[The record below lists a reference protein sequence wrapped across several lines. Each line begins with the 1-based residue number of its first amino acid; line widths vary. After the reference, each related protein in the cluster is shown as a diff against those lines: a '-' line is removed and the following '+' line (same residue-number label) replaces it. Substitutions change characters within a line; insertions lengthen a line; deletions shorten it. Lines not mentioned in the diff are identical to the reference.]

1 MRRLYGRFTAVG
13 VVVTV
18 VDVAVLLLVNRWASL
33 PVADLAALAAAGAL
47 SHDLHRRYT
56 FADDPRARLVREPGV
71 FVRVALVGGL
81 IDLAVLC
88 AAATQF
94 EVLPAKVV
102 AIAAAAAVRVV
113 RYRRLV
119 VGRVRTDQ
127 ARKEGRPPPPGDV
140 RFSVVIPAYKEGVRI
155 AETIGALRAALPEGV
170 EIVVVDDGSG
180 DDTAEHARQAGA
192 DQVLVQPENKGKGA
206 AVRVGML
213 AARGRTR
220 AFTDAD
226 LAYRPAQLERL
237 LREVETG
244 WDVVVGSRRHVDTN
258 TLVRAR
264 RLREL
269 TGRYFN
275 ALTFLVLLG
284 QYRDTQCGLKAFR
297 SDAAERVFGA
307 ARIDGFAF
315 DVEVFHLAE
324 RYRLS
329 LTEVPVELA
338 NTTTSTVRV
347 GIEALRM
354 MRDLIRIRLLA
365 SSGAYNTPSD

>member
-13 VVVTV
+13 ALVTV
-18 VDVAVLLLVNRWASL
+18 VDVAIVLVLAPLNVV
-33 PVADLAALAAAGAL
+33 VADVAALVAASVL
-47 SHDLHRRYT
+47 SLQLHRRLT

-71 FVRVALVGGL
+71 FVRVALLGGL
-81 IDLAVLC
+81 IDLFVLT
-88 AAATQF
+88 ALATRW
-94 EVLPAKVV
+94 EVLPAKLV
-102 AIAAAAAVRVV
+102 AIAAAAVVRVV
-113 RYRRLV
+113 LYRRLV

-127 ARKEGRPPPPGDV
+127 RRKEGRPPAPGDV
-140 RFSVVIPAYKEGVRI
+140 RFSVVIPAYKEGPRI
-155 AETIGALRAALPEGV
+155 ADTIAQLRASLPPDT

-180 DDTAEHARQAGA
+180 DDTAAHAQAA
-192 DQVLVQPENKGKGA
+192 DQVIVQPVNRGKGA
-206 AVRVGML
+206 AVRAGML

-226 LAYRPAQLERL
+226 LAYRPAQLARL
-237 LREVETG
+237 LEEVETG
-244 WDVVVGSRRHVDTN
+244 WDVVVGSRRHVDTT
-258 TLVRAR
+258 TLVKAR

-275 ALTFLVLLG
+275 ALTFVVLLG

-297 SDAAERVFGA
+297 ADAAERVFGA

-365 SSGAYNTPSD
+365 SSGAYNTPPH

>member
-13 VVVTV
+13 AVVTV
-18 VDVAVLLLVNRWASL
+18 VDVAVVLLLAPLNVV
-33 PVADLAALAAAGAL
+33 VADAVALAIAAAL
-47 SHDLHRRYT
+47 SFSLHSRFT

-71 FVRVALVGGL
+71 FARVAFIGGAIDFAALVAL
-81 IDLAVLC
+81 TRVWD
-88 AAATQF
+88 
-94 EVLPAKVV
+94 VLPSKLV
-102 AIAAAAAVRVV
+102 AIAAAAVVRVV
-113 RYRRLV
+113 LYRRLV

-140 RFSVVIPAYKEGVRI
+140 RFSVVIPAYKEGPHI
-155 AETIGALRAALPEGV
+155 AETIGALRAALPADT

-180 DDTAEHARQAGA
+180 DDTAEHARAAGA
-192 DQVLVQPENKGKGA
+192 DQVLVQPANKGKGA

-226 LAYRPAQLERL
+226 LAYRPAQLARL
-237 LREVETG
+237 LEEVETG
-244 WDVVVGSRRHVDTN
+244 WDVVVGSRRHVDTT

-297 SDAAERVFGA
+297 SDAAERLFNA

-365 SSGAYNTPSD
+365 SSGAYNTPPR